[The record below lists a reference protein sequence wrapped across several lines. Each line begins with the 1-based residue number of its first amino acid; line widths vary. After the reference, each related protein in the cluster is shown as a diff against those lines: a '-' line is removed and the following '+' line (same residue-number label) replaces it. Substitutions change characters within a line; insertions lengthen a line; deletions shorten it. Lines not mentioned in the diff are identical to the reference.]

1 MVKKYKHVFT
11 RQINARNKIYSTMAI
26 VNTAVGHTGKLENK
40 SQEFSS
46 QEKHFFFFLFKNI
59 VCTGDD
65 GY

>member
-1 MVKKYKHVFT
+1 
-11 RQINARNKIYSTMAI
+11 MAI
-26 VNTAVGHTGKLENK
+26 VNTAIGHTGKLENK

-59 VCTGDD
+59 VSTGDD